1 MNELWRNYGEKS
13 NRISCYVG
21 QLQNIDDDSILEV
34 PFHKAVDTNSPL
46 KLKPLNS
53 SVEIVD
59 CKPII
64 EILYK
69 PATLN
74 GKQVLLVKTITQ
86 KEKFFLKQIIQRFLC
101 SFLGNFFSKLNL
113 VHGDYDKYVSTYIN
127 IIYFFKCLPLLFLK
141 YLDVYKLDV
150 IKLLCRKKQHNSNK
164 IFTNNNIN
172 KSLTY
177 FFEKTNNVQTKS
189 HQL

>member
-1 MNELWRNYGEKS
+1 MNCGGNYGEKS

-34 PFHKAVDTNSPL
+34 PFYKAVDTNSPL

-69 PATLN
+69 RATLN
-74 GKQVLLVKTITQ
+74 GKQVLLVKI
-86 KEKFFLKQIIQRFLC
+86 
-101 SFLGNFFSKLNL
+101 
-113 VHGDYDKYVSTYIN
+113 
-127 IIYFFKCLPLLFLK
+127 
-141 YLDVYKLDV
+141 
-150 IKLLCRKKQHNSNK
+150 HNSERK
-164 IFTNNNIN
+164 IFFDVDNLEI
-172 KSLTY
+172 SM
-177 FFEKTNNVQTKS
+177 QS
-189 HQL
+189 SW

>member
-1 MNELWRNYGEKS
+1 MNCDGNYGEKS

-34 PFHKAVDTNSPL
+34 PFYKAVDTNSPL

-86 KEKFFLKQIIQRFLC
+86 KEKFFLK
-101 SFLGNFFSKLNL
+101 
-113 VHGDYDKYVSTYIN
+113 
-127 IIYFFKCLPLLFLK
+127 
-141 YLDVYKLDV
+141 
-150 IKLLCRKKQHNSNK
+150 
-164 IFTNNNIN
+164 
-172 KSLTY
+172 
-177 FFEKTNNVQTKS
+177 
-189 HQL
+189 

>member
-1 MNELWRNYGEKS
+1 MNCGGNYGEKS

-86 KEKFFLKQIIQRFLC
+86 R
-101 SFLGNFFSKLNL
+101 
-113 VHGDYDKYVSTYIN
+113 
-127 IIYFFKCLPLLFLK
+127 
-141 YLDVYKLDV
+141 
-150 IKLLCRKKQHNSNK
+150 K
-164 IFTNNNIN
+164 IF
-172 KSLTY
+172 
-177 FFEKTNNVQTKS
+177 FEVDNLEISMQFS
-189 HQL
+189 W